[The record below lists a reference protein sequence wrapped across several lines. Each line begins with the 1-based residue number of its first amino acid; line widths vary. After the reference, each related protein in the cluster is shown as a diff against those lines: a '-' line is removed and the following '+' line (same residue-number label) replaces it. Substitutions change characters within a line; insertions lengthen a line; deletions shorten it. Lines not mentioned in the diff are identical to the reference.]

1 MKKSAHPYIY
11 TLILALCTSCS
22 VNKFIPENQYL
33 LDEVKIVSD
42 TKEVKPSLFNSYLR
56 QNPNAKWFNM
66 VKIPMYIYG
75 ASGTDSTK
83 RVNRFLTKIGHPP
96 VIYNAHVAIKS
107 KPHIQNA
114 VRTRGILELK

>member
-83 RVNRFLTKIGHPP
+83 RVNRFFRKIGDAP
-96 VIYNAHVAIKS
+96 VIYNADVAMKS
-107 KPHIQNA
+107 KKKPY
-114 VRTRGILELK
+114 VTWGILELK